1 MKLVRT
7 IQSVIGLDIGTT
19 SVKVIVLREGVSG
32 ISLVDYRLAELPLS
46 LDKKENV
53 PMEMVLEALREVMAG
68 LNVKHCKVISVVA
81 GQRVSVRKV
90 IVPHM
95 PKEDLLE
102 AVKWEAKEHIPFP
115 IENAIVDFHIIGEV
129 TDKAVKK
136 LELMVVAVE
145 RFVIDQHIALLQ
157 NVQILP
163 TSITVAP
170 FALTNVLKKNDY
182 FKSGESIA
190 VVSSGA
196 ETTTINVFHGENLL
210 FNREIPLGGNTITR
224 SMVGT
229 LISDSGQVDLDVNQA
244 DILKKDWGI
253 PDERNPQQLTPEIN
267 SMQIVPLLRPNLER
281 LANEIRRS
289 FDYYRE
295 DTRGKKVSRVILLGG
310 NAELKG
316 LKEFLQNALGLE
328 VEVTRSFKNI
338 QIELSAEKRQ
348 ELELLSPR
356 LGIALGA
363 ALTGGKGVNLLPRE
377 IREQATKTARNAMTA
392 LISFLIAFIFAMVY
406 AHVYMQLRSYQ
417 KLAVT
422 NQSALASLKQ
432 QVAQAYE
439 LQVLQEKMAARKNL
453 IQLITAD
460 EPLWVEMLRTISQ
473 CVPERIIL
481 EEIQTKKVENPAAA
495 ALAMAGNTGESAG
508 NANPEQP
515 EQELPV
521 VFIRGMIL
529 LGGERPE
536 AVLAHFMQSLER
548 SRYFQETDLSF
559 LQKGQET
566 EGQTKESLTFEIVGK
581 PRTNAGQTGSALEM

>member
-7 IQSVIGLDIGTT
+7 TQPIIGLDIGTT
-19 SVKVIVLREGVSG
+19 SVKVVVLKDGVSG
-32 ISLVDYRLAELPLS
+32 MNLVDYRLEELPLS
-46 LDKKENV
+46 LDKRENV
-53 PMEMVLEALREVMAG
+53 PMEAVLEALRNALDG
-68 LNVKHCKVISVVA
+68 LNMKRCKVISVVA

-95 PKEDLLE
+95 PKEELLE
-102 AVKWEAKEHIPFP
+102 AVKWEAKEHMPFP
-115 IENAIVDFHIIGEV
+115 IENAIVDFHIIGEI

-136 LELMVVAVE
+136 LELLVVAVE
-145 RFVIDQHIALLQ
+145 RFIVDQHISLLQ

-163 TSITVAP
+163 HSITVAP
-170 FALTNVLKKNDY
+170 FALTDVLKKNDCL
-182 FKSGESIA
+182 KPNESVA
-190 VVSSGA
+190 AVSSGA
-196 ETTTINVFHGENLL
+196 ETTTINIFFGETLL
-210 FNREIPLGGNTITR
+210 FNRDIPLGGNTITR

-229 LISDSGQVDLDVNQA
+229 LISDNGQVDLDVNQA

-253 PDERNPQQLTPEIN
+253 PDEHNPQQLTPEIN
-267 SMQIVPLLRPNLER
+267 SMHIAPLVRPNLER

-295 DTRGKKVSRVILLGG
+295 DTRGQKVSKVILLGG

-328 VEVTRSFKNI
+328 VEMAQSFKNI
-338 QIELSAEKRQ
+338 QLELSAEKKQ
-348 ELELLSPR
+348 ELELFGPR

-363 ALTGGKGVNLLPRE
+363 ALTGGRGVNLLPRE

-422 NQSALASLKQ
+422 NQSVLDELKQ

-439 LQVLQEKMAARKNL
+439 LQALREKMTARKNL
-453 IQLITAD
+453 IQLIILD
-460 EPLWVEMLRTISQ
+460 EPLWVEMLWTISQ
-473 CVPERIIL
+473 CVPERIVL
-481 EEIQTKKVENPAAA
+481 EEIQTKKVEPPAYTTPI
-495 ALAMAGNTGESAG
+495 MAGNSGESTE
-508 NANPEQP
+508 NNNPELP

-529 LGGERPE
+529 LGAERPE
-536 AVLAHFMQSLER
+536 SVLARFMQSLEQ
-548 SRYFQETDLSF
+548 SKFFQETDLSF

-566 EGQTKESLTFEIVGK
+566 EGQTKEYLTFEIIGK
-581 PRTNAGQTGSALEM
+581 LRSL